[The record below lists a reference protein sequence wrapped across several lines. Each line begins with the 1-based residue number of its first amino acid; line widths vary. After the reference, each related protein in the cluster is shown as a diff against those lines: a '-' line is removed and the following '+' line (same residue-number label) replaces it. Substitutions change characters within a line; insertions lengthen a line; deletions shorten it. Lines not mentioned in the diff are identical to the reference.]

1 MASDAICLAN
11 IDMYFKELTE
21 GLPFGIQIYRFMAD
35 ERVALRVYDTRKQP
49 TEYREMVVKESDLRY
64 GF

>member
-1 MASDAICLAN
+1 MASDLYCLAN
-11 IDMYFKELTE
+11 IEMYFKEICE
-21 GLPFGIQIYRFMAD
+21 GLPFGIQIYRFASD

-64 GF
+64 G